1 MEVSEASED
10 AQEVVLL
17 ETLLWALEGMPVE
30 LPEMP
35 VEALVAIA
43 GGRWMSLVLRLRR
56 TRLEETSLVGAL
68 LEEDAEDSVED
79 RRVSRLRCRSFEGVG
94 AVCCDEAVEDSVV
107 VLVDDLVE
115 VVKVAL
121 HLRRPQSR
129 RSRASLARLRPSHW
143 VCQGLR

>member
-1 MEVSEASED
+1 MEEEEMEEEEKMEEENVPADS
-10 AQEVVLL
+10 QLCRRRHWTLKFVV
-17 ETLLWALEGMPVE
+17 G
-30 LPEMP
+30 
-35 VEALVAIA
+35 
-43 GGRWMSLVLRLRR
+43 
-56 TRLEETSLVGAL
+56 
-68 LEEDAEDSVED
+68 
-79 RRVSRLRCRSFEGVG
+79 
-94 AVCCDEAVEDSVV
+94 VCCDEAVEDSVV

>member
-79 RRVSRLRCRSFEGVG
+79 RRVSRLRCRCFEGVG
-94 AVCCDEAVEDSVV
+94 AVCCDEAVGDSQGA
-107 VLVDDLVE
+107 LVDDLVE
-115 VVKVAL
+115 VMVEAL
-121 HLRRPQSR
+121 LLPLRLLKRNR
-129 RSRASLARLRPSHW
+129 VSL
-143 VCQGLR
+143 C